1 MQMQD
6 LIARVWGEAGIREL
20 TQRQKQVA
28 LMISQGETDRGIM
41 QQLQCSIYTVRSEIE
56 QIIDKL
62 GANNRAH
69 IAYFVGLRQGIEW
82 CVSGRSLGGIGESTP
97 EAGETAVSRKSVA

>member
-1 MQMQD
+1 MQIKD
-6 LIARVWGEAGIREL
+6 LIARVWGETGLGEL
-20 TQRQKQVA
+20 TQRQMKVA
-28 LMISQGETDRGIM
+28 VMISQGSTDRDIM
-41 QQLQCSIYTVRSEIE
+41 QNLHCSIYTVRSEIE

-82 CVSGRSLGGIGESTP
+82 CHQRDGRSNGKAKHST
-97 EAGETAVSRKSVA
+97 GETANSRISVA

>member
-1 MQMQD
+1 MQIKD
-6 LIARVWGEAGIREL
+6 LIARVWGETGLGEL
-20 TQRQKQVA
+20 TQRQMKVA
-28 LMISQGETDRGIM
+28 VMISQGSTDRDIM
-41 QQLQCSIYTVRSEIE
+41 QNLHCSIYTVRSEIE

-82 CVSGRSLGGIGESTP
+82 CHQREGRSNGKAKRS
-97 EAGETAVSRKSVA
+97 AGEAANSRISVA

>member
-1 MQMQD
+1 MQIQD
-6 LIARVWGEAGIREL
+6 LIARVWGETGLGEL
-20 TQRQKQVA
+20 TQRQMKVA
-28 LMISQGETDRGIM
+28 VMISQGSTDRDIM
-41 QQLQCSIYTVRSEIE
+41 QNLHCSIYTVRSEIE

-82 CVSGRSLGGIGESTP
+82 CHQRGVRNDGKAKGASQ
-97 EAGETAVSRKSVA
+97 EASSPKVSVA

>member
-6 LIARVWGEAGIREL
+6 LIARVWGEAGLCEL
-20 TQRQKQVA
+20 TQRQMKVA
-28 LMISQGETDRGIM
+28 LMISQGSTDRDIM
-41 QQLQCSIYTVRSEIE
+41 QQLLCSIYTVRSEIE

-82 CVSGRSLGGIGESTP
+82 CVNRGSLGNGQATRET
-97 EAGETAVSRKSVA
+97 GETAGSRKSVA

>member
-1 MQMQD
+1 MQIQD
-6 LIARVWGEAGIREL
+6 LIARVWGESGLGEL
-20 TQRQKQVA
+20 TQRQMKVA
-28 LMISQGETDRGIM
+28 VMISQGSTDRDIM
-41 QQLQCSIYTVRSEIE
+41 QHLHCSIYTVRSEIE

-82 CVSGRSLGGIGESTP
+82 CHQRSNGKARPS
-97 EAGETAVSRKSVA
+97 AGSAASSRISVA